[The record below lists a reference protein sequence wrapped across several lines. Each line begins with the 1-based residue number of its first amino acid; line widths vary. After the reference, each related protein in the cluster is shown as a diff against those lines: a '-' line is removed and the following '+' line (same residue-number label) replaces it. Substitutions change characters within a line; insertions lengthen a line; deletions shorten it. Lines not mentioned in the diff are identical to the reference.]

1 MFKWLAILLT
11 VIEVAALIAVAYYVS
26 GPLALSL
33 SSIVCLTIGLAV
45 LWHIRS
51 NSVSY
56 RIKRI
61 SPEDITS
68 YEGGSGSDPA
78 SPAPEDI
85 SRSIVERASQIQSVL
100 FTQTPSQITIEMCAI
115 GYRACVNDM
124 ITLSHLINEE
134 LPLAN
139 LRRRLTLRRAR
150 RRATEALAGAREAL
164 PPGALRATHQEQQ

>member
-1 MFKWLAILLT
+1 
-11 VIEVAALIAVAYYVS
+11 
-26 GPLALSL
+26 
-33 SSIVCLTIGLAV
+33 
-45 LWHIRS
+45 
-51 NSVSY
+51 
-56 RIKRI
+56 
-61 SPEDITS
+61 
-68 YEGGSGSDPA
+68 
-78 SPAPEDI
+78 
-85 SRSIVERASQIQSVL
+85 
-100 FTQTPSQITIEMCAI
+100 MCAI